1 MGNGIDTDLFFP
13 DPTKRHPG
21 HPVMLF
27 TGVMNYKPNEDAVE
41 WFVSAIWPGI
51 LAQWPDAEFIIVGMT
66 PSQKVQQLGKKQ
78 GVTVTGFVEDIVPY
92 YQKAHVFVAPF
103 RLARGLQNK
112 ILQSLACGLPVVT
125 TELGLEGINAEVGQ
139 DLLVADRAPTF
150 LAEVKRLLTD
160 ESLYA
165 RLSRNGPQLVQ
176 RDHSWQS
183 ILQGLGTA
191 LEERYGK

>member
-1 MGNGIDTDLFFP
+1 
-13 DPTKRHPG
+13 
-21 HPVMLF
+21 MLF